1 MIFYDK
7 RYYTLKIKI
16 QLFIIYINIYII
28 IQKMNL
34 NKYKL
39 YIYNN

>member
-7 RYYTLKIKI
+7 RYYTLIIKI